1 MSPHADS
8 SFVQQAV
15 DKMIDD
21 KSVFG
26 ATLRV
31 ESGDGSLAIECA
43 SGEMHPGDRYF
54 IASVTKLYITAVV
67 LRLRAE
73 GRISLDDRIVGY
85 FPGGEL
91 DGLHVLKGTDH
102 TGTITVRHLISN
114 TSGLPDYFF
123 DKTESG
129 RSAAD
134 ELLGGKDE
142 EWPLARIL
150 EANRRIGPRFTPGQK
165 GKVLYSDTN
174 YELAGTIIERIC
186 GKPIGEVFKEIIFDD
201 LGLQDTYVFA
211 DVNDTTPAQ
220 LYYKSNPVHLPRYL
234 TSVPAEG
241 GIVSTT
247 EECMRFLKAFFA
259 GRYFPAEEIES
270 LKQWNLLFRPG
281 MFLYGIGLEKLYV
294 PGPLKPFFPHGDI
307 LGYWGQT
314 SAFAWHN
321 PKNDLYFT
329 GTANQLG
336 GPGHNAAGKAMLR
349 IIREW
354 QKQG

>member
-1 MSPHADS
+1 MSPRIDRT
-8 SFVQQAV
+8 FVQEAV
-15 DKMIDD
+15 DAMVDGKN
-21 KSVFG
+21 VFS
-26 ATLRV
+26 AVLRV
-31 ESGDGSLAIECA
+31 ESGDGSLAITCA
-43 SGEMHPGDRYF
+43 AGDMQPDDRYF

-73 GRISLDDRIVGY
+73 GRLSLDDRIVTF
-85 FPGGEL
+85 FPDGEL
-91 DGLHVLKGTDH
+91 DGLHVFKGTDH
-102 TGTITVRHLISN
+102 TGEITVQHLISN

-129 RSAAD
+129 KSAAD

-142 EWPLARIL
+142 EWPLERIL

-174 YELAGTIIERIC
+174 YELMGTIIERVC
-186 GKPIGEVFKEIIFDD
+186 GKPIGEVLKEMIFDG
-201 LGLQDTYVFA
+201 LGLQDTYAFA

-220 LYYKSNPVHLPRYL
+220 LYYKSNPVNLPRYL
-234 TSVPAEG
+234 TSITAEG
-241 GIVSTT
+241 GIVSTA

-259 GRYFPAEEIES
+259 GRYFPADEIES

-294 PGPLKPFFPHGDI
+294 PGFLKPFYPYGDI
-307 LGYWGQT
+307 LGYWGQS

-336 GPGHNAAGKAMLR
+336 GPGHNAASRAMIK
-349 IIREW
+349 IIKEL